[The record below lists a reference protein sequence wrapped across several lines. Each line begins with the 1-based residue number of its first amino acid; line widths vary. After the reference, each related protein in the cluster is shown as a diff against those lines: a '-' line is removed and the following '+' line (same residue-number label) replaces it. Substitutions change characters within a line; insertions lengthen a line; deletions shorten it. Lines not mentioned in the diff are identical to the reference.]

1 MAPLISR
8 TRLVLS
14 QGRRVKVLATSHQQR
29 RARSTFA
36 AWVTDDDDG
45 AVWKLGWPGA
55 VVAVV
60 MTACGTPSAV
70 TATQASTSLPT
81 QGEVAPT
88 TTGIQQSREVLR
100 RIGEPF
106 LLGNFQLTMVSV
118 QDPFPSVPLTEPAAG
133 NRLISIEYE
142 VVNRSTASLELSH
155 PPGVELLDSI
165 GAAYKSEHGR
175 VSLSGGSGAPGQ
187 LAPDKKMDSS
197 RLFEVPTSATGL
209 RVVFRSDTSS
219 GAESAV
225 VTLD

>member
-1 MAPLISR
+1 M
-8 TRLVLS
+8 
-14 QGRRVKVLATSHQQR
+14 
-29 RARSTFA
+29 
-36 AWVTDDDDG
+36 
-45 AVWKLGWPGA
+45 WKLGWAGA

-60 MTACGTPSAV
+60 MTACGSSPSAV
-70 TATQASTSLPT
+70 KATQASTSLPT
-81 QGEVAPT
+81 QGELAPT

-106 LLGNFQLTMVSV
+106 LLGNFQLTVVSV

-133 NRLISIEYE
+133 NRLVSIEYE

-155 PPGVELLDSI
+155 LPAVELRDSI

-175 VSLSGGSGAPGQ
+175 VSLSGGSGAPGE

-197 RLFEVPTSATGL
+197 RLFAVPTSATGL